1 MKEDTIAGIATALS
15 NSGISIIRISGQ
27 DSINIVNRIYKC
39 SKYDN
44 LNKSESNYL
53 NYGFIVDEDDNIVD
67 EVLVSVMRAPKSYTM
82 ENVVEINCHGGILV
96 TKKILDMLISSG
108 ARIAEPGEF
117 TKRAFLN
124 GRIDLSQAE
133 SVMDL
138 INADNE
144 FSLKAGIKNLRGD
157 IKNKI
162 IKVRD
167 ELIYEIAFIE
177 SALDD
182 PEHISLEG
190 LQNRLSE
197 EINGEIHLL
206 DSLIASYDN
215 GKIVK
220 NGINTVIAGKPN
232 AGKSSFL
239 NMLMGHDRAIVTDI
253 AGTTRDALEE
263 SVLIEGINLNIVD
276 TAGVRDTDDVI
287 EKIGVDKTLNYIDD
301 ADLVLYVVDSSV
313 ELDENDRKIISYLE
327 NKKVIVLYNKTDLKA
342 ITKEDDL
349 RAVFDELLNVS
360 NITIIPLSVKDNTGM
375 EEFAKCIYDMFS
387 LGKISS
393 SNESMITS
401 LRQKNNIEDALS
413 SLKLVLDGINNSMPE
428 DMLTIDMMN
437 AYSSL
442 GKVIGEEIDD
452 DLVNEIF
459 SKFCMGK

>member
-167 ELIYEIAFIE
+167 ELIYEIAFI
-177 SALDD
+177 
-182 PEHISLEG
+182 
-190 LQNRLSE
+190 R
-197 EINGEIHLL
+197 
-206 DSLIASYDN
+206 
-215 GKIVK
+215 
-220 NGINTVIAGKPN
+220 
-232 AGKSSFL
+232 
-239 NMLMGHDRAIVTDI
+239 
-253 AGTTRDALEE
+253 
-263 SVLIEGINLNIVD
+263 
-276 TAGVRDTDDVI
+276 
-287 EKIGVDKTLNYIDD
+287 
-301 ADLVLYVVDSSV
+301 
-313 ELDENDRKIISYLE
+313 
-327 NKKVIVLYNKTDLKA
+327 
-342 ITKEDDL
+342 
-349 RAVFDELLNVS
+349 
-360 NITIIPLSVKDNTGM
+360 
-375 EEFAKCIYDMFS
+375 
-387 LGKISS
+387 
-393 SNESMITS
+393 
-401 LRQKNNIEDALS
+401 
-413 SLKLVLDGINNSMPE
+413 
-428 DMLTIDMMN
+428 
-437 AYSSL
+437 
-442 GKVIGEEIDD
+442 
-452 DLVNEIF
+452 
-459 SKFCMGK
+459 